1 MNQFPAIHSLWVFF
15 IVKWDI
21 MECSGAKWGGS
32 AKPLTITDML
42 IGKYT
47 HDLDPKKRLT
57 LPSKWRTDLGKKVV
71 VTSGLDNSL
80 FIFGVKEWEVVAGKL
95 SQSGFGN
102 QDTRSFNRFIL
113 GNAFETDVD
122 AAGRIVIPDT
132 LKKFARLEGK
142 VVLAGMYSRI
152 EVWDETS
159 WENNIAKVNGEA
171 DALASR
177 LNDLGIL

>member
-1 MNQFPAIHSLWVFF
+1 
-15 IVKWDI
+15 
-21 MECSGAKWGGS
+21 
-32 AKPLTITDML
+32 ML
-42 IGKYT
+42 IGQYT

-80 FIFGVKEWEVVAGKL
+80 FVFSVKEWEKVAEKL

-102 QDTRSFNRFIL
+102 VDTRSFNRFIL

-132 LKKFARLEGK
+132 LKDFAHLSSK

-152 EVWDETS
+152 EI
-159 WENNIAKVNGEA
+159 WEENAWKSNIAKVNGEA
-171 DALASR
+171 DALAGK
-177 LNDLGIL
+177 LDELGIL